1 MSLQSKT
8 LFIAMELS
16 NKKWKLAVGDG
27 SQVRIRTLPAR
38 AQEAFLREVSNAK
51 LKFGLDADCRVCCC
65 YEAGRDGFW
74 IDRFLQAHGFENI
87 VIDPA
92 SIEVSRRGR
101 RRKNDRLDAEMLLDR
116 LLRAQLWGDAKAFAP
131 VRVPSEEQEDQMRL
145 YRERERLSKERT
157 GHRARIKSL
166 LVLHGIDASNPA
178 RVNVEELTIWSGRP
192 LAPRIAAEIL
202 REQQRLRLVEEQIAE
217 LEKEQ
222 MQVLEDP
229 QSNVER
235 MICKL
240 ASLKSVG
247 PQSSWVL
254 VHECFA
260 WREFKNRKHL
270 GSFAGL
276 TGTPYDSGDSSRE
289 QGISKVGSARV
300 RTAMIELAWG
310 WLRWQPGSELSRWY
324 QHRFGSGTRRSRRVG
339 IVALARKLLI
349 AMWKYL
355 QNDELPTGALLKV

>member
-1 MSLQSKT
+1 MSLQVKS
-8 LFIAMELS
+8 LFVAMELS
-16 NKKWKLAVGDG
+16 NKKWKLAMGDG
-27 SQVRIRTLPAR
+27 SEVRIRTMPAR
-38 AQEAFLREVSNAK
+38 AQLSFLQELNQAK
-51 LKFGLDADCRVCCC
+51 LKFGLDADSPVFCC

-74 IDRFLQAHGFENI
+74 IDRFLQSHGSDSI

-101 RRKNDRLDAEMLLDR
+101 RRKNDRLDAEMLLER
-116 LLRAQLWGDAKAFAP
+116 LIRRQLWGDTKAFAK
-131 VRVPSEEQEDQMRL
+131 VEVPSEQQEDRMRL
-145 YRERERLSKERT
+145 YRERERLNKERT

-166 LVLHGIDASNPA
+166 LVLNGIDVSNPA
-178 RVNVEELTIWSGRP
+178 RVNVVKLKRWSGKP
-192 LAPRIAAEIL
+192 LGEQLAAEIV
-202 REQQRLRLVEEQIAE
+202 REQRRLQLVEEQME
-217 LEKEQ
+217 QLEKEQ
-222 MQVLEDP
+222 AQVLKNP
-229 QSNVER
+229 QTDLER
-235 MICKL
+235 KICKL

-254 VHECFA
+254 VHECFG

-276 TGTPYDSGDSSRE
+276 TGTPFDSGDSTRE

-310 WLRWQPGSELSRWY
+310 WLRWQPESELSLWY
-324 QHRFGSGTRRSRRVG
+324 QRRFGSGTKRSRRVG

-349 AMWKYL
+349 AIWKYL
-355 QNDELPTGALLKV
+355 EKDQLPAGALLKA